1 MLNQPFQFPWL
12 KKLSPRLQAN
22 LQRIP
27 ATLES
32 WFEAVGLENWFAPS
46 QKLQGIAIPGG
57 RRSRQGLLLIL
68 PALALLFWN
77 WKMLL
82 ALAVGMVAMALVYGV
97 QTRDLQPWIAG
108 LRHWLNGP
116 HRLLLLC
123 VPCGSLAMLG
133 TYMGASVWDY
143 SHNGWLVSCIVLQ
156 GLGMML
162 GLALLSV
169 QFLNDQGDRFD
180 NTLDDALAELTH
192 PNPLSR
198 LVAVRQ
204 LNRLLDRNVLS
215 PEQARITTQ
224 ALQLLLNQEPEALVR
239 EATLRSLEPSLNQS
253 EVSQMDEAGLET
265 L

>member
-12 KKLSPRLQAN
+12 KKLPPHFQAS

-27 ATLES
+27 PIVES
-32 WFEAVGLENWFAPS
+32 WFGAIGLAHWLESS
-46 QKLQGIAIPGG
+46 QKRLGLSIPG

-82 ALAVGMVAMALVYGV
+82 ALAVGMAAMALVYAV

-133 TYMGASVWDY
+133 TYMGASVWDD
-143 SHNGWLVSCIVLQ
+143 SHNAWLVGCIVLQ

-162 GLALLSV
+162 CLALFST
-169 QFLNDQGDRFD
+169 QFLNEQGDRFD
-180 NTLDDALAELTH
+180 NTLDDVLAELTH

-215 PEQARITTQ
+215 PEQTRITTQ
-224 ALQLLLNQEPEALVR
+224 ALQVLLAQEPEALVR
-239 EATLRSLEPSLNQS
+239 EATLRSLEPSLNQA
-253 EVSQMDEAGLET
+253 EGAPMDDAGLEM